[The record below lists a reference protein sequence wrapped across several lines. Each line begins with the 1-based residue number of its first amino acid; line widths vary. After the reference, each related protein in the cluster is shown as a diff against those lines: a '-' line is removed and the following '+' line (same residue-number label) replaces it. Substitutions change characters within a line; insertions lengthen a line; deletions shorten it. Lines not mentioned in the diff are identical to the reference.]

1 MLDVED
7 LKLVIDDLRLLGE
20 PPLLDAGELAL
31 DETSVAGLTLTGDS
45 CILTGGVFRG
55 DPFLLLLYSCDLN
68 LTVLSDPYLE
78 EDL

>member
-31 DETSVAGLTLTGDS
+31 DEVSVAGLTLQVILAFSLAESLGGIHS
-45 CILTGGVFRG
+45 YYCCIPVIST
-55 DPFLLLLYSCDLN
+55 
-68 LTVLSDPYLE
+68 
-78 EDL
+78 

>member
-7 LKLVIDDLRLLGE
+7 LKLAMDDLRLLGE

-45 CILTGGVFRG
+45 CILIG
-55 DPFLLLLYSCDLN
+55 
-68 LTVLSDPYLE
+68 
-78 EDL
+78 